1 MQVWIDKEAEGGA
14 DRQQLNVT
22 GVQVRMPRVTF
33 AMPHD
38 ITFETDE
45 GITINLRG
53 TPKEMQQV
61 VELIKK
67 SWDKYDNGGPIPG

>member
-1 MQVWIDKEAEGGA
+1 MQVWIDKEAEGGTT
-14 DRQQLNVT
+14 RQQLNVT

-33 AMPHD
+33 TAPHD
-38 ITFETDE
+38 ITFETHE

-61 VELIKK
+61 VELINK
-67 SWDKYDNGGPIPG
+67 SWDKYNNGGPIPG